1 MLGKD
6 SSQNRLSSLFKF
18 KDNLDHLLSW
28 CSVLH
33 QDVRDDGF
41 WVAPVVTCFGAAGG
55 GGDVDD
61 NADDGNG
68 SDDKDDNFA
77 VLGTHV

>member
-6 SSQNRLSSLFKF
+6 SSQNCLSSLFKS
-18 KDNLDHLLSW
+18 KDKLDHLLSW
-28 CSVLH
+28 CSVLL

-55 GGDVDD
+55 GGEVDD
-61 NADDGNG
+61 NG
-68 SDDKDDNFA
+68 SDDKDDDFA

>member
-6 SSQNRLSSLFKF
+6 SSQNHLSSLLKS

-61 NADDGNG
+61 DNG
-68 SDDKDDNFA
+68 SDDKDDDFA